1 MAGDVEATAEG
12 EAQDAEDSKGRE
24 ARVAWLA
31 SSATLLAACGGGG
44 GSSGSSRSPSPNPPG
59 NNPNPNPVPNPDPDP
74 DPDPEPDPDAPRPA
88 DDVEAARFLLQAQF
102 AVTDEDLD
110 TLKADGYEAWLR
122 AKYRAPL
129 EQTGVAWLDSRG
141 YNAIKEDQ
149 SYFWPQFGDFMIWNQ
164 LLTAPDQM
172 RKRMALALSE
182 YFVVSLNPI
191 DGFWPP
197 YMIAAYWDLL
207 VANAFGNFR
216 ELLEKI
222 TLNAAM
228 GFFLNTKG
236 NLKEDPASGRQPDE
250 NYAREVMQLFTIGLY
265 ELNPDGTL
273 KLDDSGN
280 PIETY
285 GQEDVTNLA
294 RVFTGYDYDY
304 SRVKW
309 TQVDWHDY
317 AVPSTEFAIDPMRF
331 KAEDHSNLEV
341 RFLGTTIPANTDGQ
355 EALRIAL
362 DTLSN
367 HPNVGPFFAKQ
378 MIQRL
383 VTSNPSPAYVQ
394 RVASAF
400 ADNGSGVRG
409 DLRAVWTA
417 ILMDEEARRMPE
429 AGETLRGKLREP
441 IVRFV
446 QWARTVGITSTNN
459 AYAIY
464 DLSRSDVALG
474 QSPLRSP
481 SVFNFFRPGY
491 VPPNTAI
498 AANEKAAPEFQ
509 LHNETTTAGYIN
521 FMQGTIRWG
530 YNDVRPTYAAL
541 LPIAHDVPAVVRWLN
556 LRLCANQLSNATVER
571 IEAALQAVGVTEEST
586 QDSKLNL
593 LAGACLLILSSP
605 QYLIQK

>member
-1 MAGDVEATAEG
+1 
-12 EAQDAEDSKGRE
+12 
-24 ARVAWLA
+24 
-31 SSATLLAACGGGG
+31 
-44 GSSGSSRSPSPNPPG
+44 
-59 NNPNPNPVPNPDPDP
+59 
-74 DPDPEPDPDAPRPA
+74 
-88 DDVEAARFLLQAQF
+88 
-102 AVTDEDLD
+102 
-110 TLKADGYEAWLR
+110 
-122 AKYRAPL
+122 
-129 EQTGVAWLDSRG
+129 
-141 YNAIKEDQ
+141 
-149 SYFWPQFGDFMIWNQ
+149 
-164 LLTAPDQM
+164 
-172 RKRMALALSE
+172 
-182 YFVVSLNPI
+182 
-191 DGFWPP
+191 
-197 YMIAAYWDLL
+197 
-207 VANAFGNFR
+207 
-216 ELLEKI
+216 
-222 TLNAAM
+222 
-228 GFFLNTKG
+228 
-236 NLKEDPASGRQPDE
+236 
-250 NYAREVMQLFTIGLY
+250 
-265 ELNPDGTL
+265 
-273 KLDDSGN
+273 
-280 PIETY
+280 Y

-498 AANEKAAPEFQ
+498 DRKS
-509 LHNETTTAGYIN
+509 T
-521 FMQGTIRWG
+521 R
-530 YNDVRPTYAAL
+530 
-541 LPIAHDVPAVVRWLN
+541 LN
-556 LRLCANQLSNATVER
+556 
-571 IEAALQAVGVTEEST
+571 
-586 QDSKLNL
+586 
-593 LAGACLLILSSP
+593 SSHV
-605 QYLIQK
+605 